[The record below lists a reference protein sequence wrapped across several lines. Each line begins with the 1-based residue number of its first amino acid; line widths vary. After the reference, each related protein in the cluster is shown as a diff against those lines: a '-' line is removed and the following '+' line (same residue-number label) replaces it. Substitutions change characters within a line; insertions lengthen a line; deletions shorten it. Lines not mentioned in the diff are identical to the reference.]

1 MGRFDDRAT
10 RPMRGP
16 ADIFK
21 WRVLDPMFGRAAPRD
36 DGDFETPR
44 RETPA
49 GALDH
54 AGLVWIGH
62 ASFALR
68 LAGKLILTD
77 PIFSP
82 RIGGVVAREVPPGL
96 PLEALPPV
104 DVVTISHNHM
114 DHFDVP
120 TIRRLGPAPLYVAP
134 LGHERLLRKA
144 GAERIVELDWWQRH
158 VVDGLEIT
166 LVPARHWSMRAPWT
180 RNDALWG
187 GFVLR
192 GPEGAAYHA
201 GDTAYF
207 DGFAEI
213 GRRAGPID
221 WALLPIGAYEPRW
234 FMEPQH
240 ASPEDAGQAL
250 LDLGAKTLVAMH
262 WGTFRLTDEPLG
274 EPPVR
279 MRKFFADRQLDPAR
293 LWILDIGEHRRF

>member
-10 RPMRGP
+10 RPARGP
-16 ADIFK
+16 ADMFK
-21 WRVLDPMFGRAAPRD
+21 WRVLDPLLGRALPRD
-36 DGDFETPR
+36 ESDYRTPA

-49 GALDH
+49 GALDA

-68 LAGKLILTD
+68 LAGKLVLTD
-77 PIFSP
+77 PIFSR
-82 RIGGVVAREVPPGL
+82 RIGGVVAREVPPGM
-96 PLEALPPV
+96 PLETLPPV

-120 TIRRLGPAPLYVAP
+120 TLRRLGPRPLYVAP

-144 GAERIVELDWWQRH
+144 GAERIVELDWWQSH
-158 VVDGLEIT
+158 TEGELTIT
-166 LVPARHWSMRAPWT
+166 CVPARHWSMRAPWT
-180 RNDALWG
+180 RNEMLWG

-192 GPEGAAYHA
+192 GPEGAVYHA

-221 WALLPIGAYEPRW
+221 WACLPIGAYEPRW
-234 FMEPQH
+234 FMESQH
-240 ASPEDAGQAL
+240 ASPEDAG
-250 LDLGAKTLVAMH
+250 
-262 WGTFRLTDEPLG
+262 
-274 EPPVR
+274 
-279 MRKFFADRQLDPAR
+279 
-293 LWILDIGEHRRF
+293 